1 MAERKNRGTILRWE
15 DPKTKATYAVR
26 VPKTVKLPK
35 NPVVSTK
42 LGENPLKGESAVSI
56 ILPQAIRIAPP
67 TEPKRFF
74 RITMGFLI
82 TKRGR
87 TFIYELKDGEPEHL
101 IAEILPGFLKGVKR

>member
-87 TFIYELKDGEPEHL
+87 IFICEPKEGGPDRL
-101 IAEILPGFLKGVKR
+101 IAEVLPGFLKGVKR